1 MGNKQRDNATN
12 RGQAHTTEAVVA
24 SVLIILTLLFAL
36 QTTTVTP
43 FSSTTTDKHLENQE
57 RETVGNAIEIA
68 HSNGDLKQTLLNW
81 NGSDTTNEEAG
92 FAGRENPNE
101 SSYYTNMDADTA
113 FIDQLS
119 DSIDT
124 TQTAYNIDLVY
135 YNHTNDA
142 EQTQRLLRT
151 GSPSDNVITVR
162 RPILLHD
169 TDTLT
174 TDQSTEL
181 EETNNDEFY
190 INDLHSSDS
199 TATYN
204 YVEVEVIVWRR

>member
-1 MGNKQRDNATN
+1 MGSKQRDNTTN

-81 NGSDTTNEEAG
+81 NGSDTTNEEPG

-101 SSYYTNMDADTA
+101 SSYYTSMNADTA
-113 FIDQLS
+113 FINQLS
-119 DSIDT
+119 KNIDT
-124 TQTAYNIDLVY
+124 TQTAYNIDLTY
-135 YNHTNDA
+135 YNSTN
-142 EQTQRLLRT
+142 ETETQRILRT
-151 GSPSDNVITVR
+151 GSPSDNVIAVR
-162 RPILLHD
+162 KPVVLHD

-174 TDQSTEL
+174 TDQSKEL
-181 EETNNDEFY
+181 IDATGDQFY
-190 INDLHSSDS
+190 IDDLNSS

-204 YVEVEVIVWRR
+204 YVEVEVVVWRR